1 MLTVKLGDNL
11 INVYPILYSINA
23 CVCLYVSTLHN
34 TNLTHQ
40 KYFMLPMEAGDNP
53 KYNAK

>member
-11 INVYPILYSINA
+11 INFYPILYSINA